1 MKSRM
6 LATISLAGGM
16 LCGSLGAIATG
27 SVASAADDARTAP
40 RFAEKAGA
48 ALAKRKGATAVRFAE
63 QAVALAPRDAVYR
76 ALLGRAYLAAGR
88 FGSAAQALTDTLAL
102 DPADGRSALNLAL
115 AQIATGDWFA
125 ARGTLTA
132 HAERIVPA
140 DHGLALALAG
150 DPSGG
155 MAMLAEAAR
164 DPAATATVR
173 QNLALVL
180 ALNGR
185 WVEARAVAAVDV
197 APDQVDRRLGE
208 WAEFARP
215 GTAAQQV
222 AALLGV
228 TPVADRGQPLQLAL
242 APEPSTP
249 VAAVAWK
256 EAMPAAPSSLA
267 LVAPPGTVPPAPSSA
282 AVTGPTGIG
291 PVLVEP
297 SASPA
302 IATGVHFAPYRAIVQ
317 ALPAVPVRLAAPRAA
332 PAPPVT
338 GSYFVQLGA
347 YPDVAS
353 ARDGWHRVRRGNAR
367 LTNLSPQGVQ
377 ATVRGVRYYR
387 LSVGGFTR
395 NEALQLCRDLRNR
408 STRCF
413 VRNHVGERLASWAR
427 PIRMASR

>member
-27 SVASAADDARTAP
+27 SVAVAADDARTAP
-40 RFAEKAGA
+40 RFAAKAGA
-48 ALAKRKGATAVRFAE
+48 AMAKRRGASAVRFAE
-63 QAVALAPRDAVYR
+63 QAVALAPRDAAYR

-155 MAMLAEAAR
+155 LAMLADAAR

-185 WVEARAVAAVDV
+185 WVESRAVAAVDM
-197 APDQVDRRLGE
+197 APDQVDQRLGE
-208 WAEFARP
+208 WAVFARP

-228 TPVADRGQPLQLAL
+228 TPIADRGQPLQLAL
-242 APEPSTP
+242 AREPLAP
-249 VAAVAWK
+249 MAAV
-256 EAMPAAPSSLA
+256 
-267 LVAPPGTVPPAPSSA
+267 VASAGTVAPAPSSA
-282 AVTGPTGIG
+282 AVAAPVEIG
-291 PVLVEP
+291 AAVAEP

-302 IATGVHFAPYRAIVQ
+302 KATDVQFAPHRAIVQ
-317 ALPAVPVRLAAPRAA
+317 PLPTIAVQAAGLRATS
-332 PAPPVT
+332 APPVE

-347 YPDVAS
+347 YPDATS
-353 ARDGWHRVRRGNAR
+353 ARDGWQRVRRANAR
-367 LTNLSPQGVQ
+367 LAGLAPQGVQ
-377 ATVRGVRYYR
+377 ATVRGTRYYR

-395 NEALQLCRDLRNR
+395 DEALRLCRDLRNR

-413 VRNHVGERLASWAR
+413 VRNHVGERLASWAA
-427 PIRMASR
+427 PIRMASG